1 MILSGG
7 EMATDSDRHASG
19 AEDEPILVGRI
30 AGPYGVKG
38 WLRVV
43 SYTERPDKLIDY
55 APWYLKHGDVWLPTR
70 VIEVK
75 RHTRGLL
82 VRLPD
87 CEDRDR
93 ASELS
98 GSDIG
103 VYRSQLPAPA
113 ADEFYW
119 DDLIGLSVVT
129 LDGLQLGTVDHLIET
144 GANDVLVVRGERERL
159 IPFIQGSVIAMVD
172 LDSRVIRVDWDPDF

>member
-19 AEDEPILVGRI
+19 TEGEPIIVGRI

-43 SYTERPDKLIDY
+43 SYTEQPDTLIEY
-55 APWYLKHGDVWLPTR
+55 APWYLKQGDVWLPTE
-70 VIEVK
+70 VAEVK

-82 VRLPD
+82 VRLPG

-93 ASELS
+93 AAELS

-103 VYRSQLPAPA
+103 IYRSQLPATA
-113 ADEFYW
+113 ADEYYW
-119 DDLIGLSVVT
+119 DDLIGLSVMT
-129 LDGLQLGTVDHLIET
+129 LDGLPLGTVDHLIET

-159 IPFIQGSVIAMVD
+159 IPFIQGSVIAMID
-172 LDSRVIRVDWDPDF
+172 LERRVIRVNWDPEF

>member
-19 AEDEPILVGRI
+19 TEDEPIIVGRI

-43 SYTERPDKLIDY
+43 SYTEQPDKLIEY
-55 APWYLKHGDVWLPTR
+55 APWYLQQRDVWLPTE
-70 VIEVK
+70 VAEVK

-82 VRLPD
+82 VRLTG

-93 ASELS
+93 AAELS

-103 VYRSQLPAPA
+103 IYRSQLPPTA
-113 ADEFYW
+113 ADEYYW

-129 LDGLQLGTVDHLIET
+129 LDGSPLGTVDHLIGT

-159 IPFIQGSVIAMVD
+159 IPFIQGSVIAMID
-172 LDSRVIRVDWDPDF
+172 LDGRVIRVDWDPEF

>member
-1 MILSGG
+1 
-7 EMATDSDRHASG
+7 MATESDRHASG
-19 AEDEPILVGRI
+19 TEDEPIIVGRI

-43 SYTERPDKLIDY
+43 SYTERPDKLIEY
-55 APWYLKHGDVWLPTR
+55 TPWYLKQRGVWLPTE
-70 VIEVK
+70 VAEVK

-82 VRLPD
+82 VRLPG

-93 ASELS
+93 AAELS

-103 VYRSQLPAPA
+103 IYRSQLPATA
-113 ADEFYW
+113 ADEYYW

-129 LDGLQLGTVDHLIET
+129 LDGTPLGTVDHLIGT

-159 IPFIQGSVIAMVD
+159 IPFIQGSVIAMID
-172 LDSRVIRVDWDPDF
+172 LDGRVIRVDWDPEF